1 MSDTPR
7 PVLTLNRKP
16 KAEPEKNNKD
26 TPIQP
31 VFRRKQ
37 WIDAVARPKKNKA
50 APAVKPSAPV
60 KKTKVPEPLAV
71 KPEKVPVPQT
81 PPKKRMNIIEALGII
96 TRYWPELFPDG
107 QLRPMK
113 IGLKED
119 LLLDR
124 KVRELPVS
132 VRTLTRCLSSVSYAG
147 GYRLTVIAGAV
158 RYDKDGQPSGTV
170 TPEEDADSVLRMEKL
185 RKQQVKVRPDNLSPA
200 GGGEQICEASE
211 VRCP

>member
-1 MSDTPR
+1 MSDTSR

-16 KAEPEKNNKD
+16 KAEAEKNKD

-37 WIDAVARPKKNKA
+37 RIDAVPRPKKNKA
-50 APAVKPSAPV
+50 APAVKPPTPV
-60 KKTKVPEPLAV
+60 KKTKVPEPPAV
-71 KPEKVPVPQT
+71 KPERVPVPPT

-119 LLLDR
+119 LLQDK

-132 VRTLTRCLSSVSYAG
+132 VRTLTRCLSSISYAG
-147 GYRLTVIAGAV
+147 GYRLTVVAGTA
-158 RYDKDGQPSGTV
+158 RYDKDGKPCGIV
-170 TPEEDADSVLRMEKL
+170 TTEEEADSVKRLEKL
-185 RKQQVKVRPDNLSPA
+185 RKRQT
-200 GGGEQICEASE
+200 
-211 VRCP
+211 

>member
-1 MSDTPR
+1 MSDTSR

-16 KAEPEKNNKD
+16 KAEPEKSKD

-31 VFRRKQ
+31 MFRRKQ
-37 WIDAVARPKKNKA
+37 RIDAVPRPKKNKA
-50 APAVKPSAPV
+50 APAAKLPAPV
-60 KKTKVPEPLAV
+60 KKAKKPEPPAV
-71 KPEKVPVPQT
+71 KPEKVPVPPT

-132 VRTLTRCLSSVSYAG
+132 VRTLTRCLSSVSYVG
-147 GYRLTVIAGAV
+147 GYRLTVIAGAA

-170 TPEEDADSVLRMEKL
+170 TPEEEADSVLRMEKL

-200 GGGEQICEASE
+200 GGTDQ
-211 VRCP
+211 

>member
-1 MSDTPR
+1 MNDISR
-7 PVLTLNRKP
+7 PVLTLKRKP
-16 KAEPEKNNKD
+16 QTKAAEQEKSKD
-26 TPIQP
+26 SAIPP

-37 WIDAVARPKKNKA
+37 RIDVVPRPKKNKA
-50 APAVKPSAPV
+50 APAVKPPAPV
-60 KKTKVPEPLAV
+60 KKTKVPEPPPV
-71 KPEKVPVPQT
+71 KPEKVQVPPT

-132 VRTLTRCLSSVSYAG
+132 VRTLTRCLSSISYAG
-147 GYRLTVIAGAV
+147 GYRLTVIAGAA
-158 RYDKDGQPSGTV
+158 RYDKDGHSCGTV
-170 TPEEDADSVLRMEKL
+170 TPEEEADSVKRLEKL
-185 RKQQVKVRPDNLSPA
+185 RKRQAKGKA
-200 GGGEQICEASE
+200 E
-211 VRCP
+211 